1 MKVAIMTDTNSSI
14 TVEEGKRDNIF
25 LMTLPVIIGD
35 ETYIEGENLS
45 TDELYQ
51 GMLEGV
57 PVKTSQPSPQDLMD
71 MWKEILAQGYDEIV
85 YIPMTLA
92 LSSSY
97 NTAAAFAQEFEGKV
111 QVVNNYRLS
120 SMLYESVYDA
130 KAYAEKGMS
139 AKEIKEKLE
148 SESKN
153 SFMALTLDTL
163 KYLKEGG
170 RVSASKALVA
180 NLANIKPIMVLQEAK
195 IDAVKKARG
204 LNMAKNKLIEYVKDK
219 VQEMYNEYAPE
230 RISIGIIDTFIN
242 DEDSKDLLERV
253 KKAFPNFKIMARK
266 CPCSIACHVG
276 ANALAVSATVI
287 GER

>member
-14 TVEEGKRDNIF
+14 TIEEGKRDGIF

-35 ETYIEGENLS
+35 KTYIEGENLS
-45 TDELYQ
+45 TKELYQ
-51 GMLEGV
+51 GMADGV

-71 MWKEILAQGYDEIV
+71 MWQSILDEGYDEIV
-85 YIPMTLA
+85 YIPMTLT

-97 NTAAAFAQEFEGKV
+97 STAAAFAQEFDGKV

-120 SMLYESVYDA
+120 SMLYEAVYDA

-153 SFMALTLDTL
+153 SFMVLTVDTL

-170 RVSASKALVA
+170 RVSASKFLVA
-180 NLANIKPIMVLQEAK
+180 NLANIKPIMILHEAK

-204 LNMAKNKLIEYVKDK
+204 LNMAKNKLVAYVKEK
-219 VQEMYNEYAPE
+219 VEELYNEYAPE
-230 RISIGIIDTFIN
+230 RISIGIIDTFLN

-253 KKAFPNFKIMARK
+253 KKVFPDLKIMARK

-276 ANALAVSATVI
+276 ANALAVSATVM

>member
-1 MKVAIMTDTNSSI
+1 MTDTNSSI
-14 TVEEGKRDNIF
+14 TMEEGKQDGIF

-35 ETYIEGENLS
+35 KTYIEGENLS
-45 TDELYQ
+45 TSELYQ

-71 MWKEILAQGYDEIV
+71 MWQSILDQGYDEIV
-85 YIPMTLA
+85 YIPMTLT

-97 NTAAAFAQEFEGKV
+97 NTAAAFAEEFDGKV

-130 KAYAEKGMS
+130 RALAEKGKS
-139 AKEIKEKLE
+139 AKEIKEQLE

-153 SFMALTLDTL
+153 SFMVLTLDTL
-163 KYLKEGG
+163 KYLKAGG

-180 NLANIKPIMVLQEAK
+180 NVAKIKPILILHEAK

-204 LNMAKNKLIEYVKDK
+204 LKMAQSKLIEYVKEK
-219 VQEMYNEYAPE
+219 VEELYSKYPKE
-230 RISIGIIDTFIN
+230 RISIGIIDTFID

-253 KKAFPNFKIMARK
+253 KKAFPEFKIMARK

-287 GER
+287 DNR

>member
-14 TVEEGKRDNIF
+14 TMEEGQKDGIF
-25 LMTLPVIIGD
+25 LMTLPVVIG
-35 ETYIEGENLS
+35 EKTYIEGENLS
-45 TDELYQ
+45 TKELYQ
-51 GMLEGV
+51 GMVEGV
-57 PVKTSQPSPQDLMD
+57 EVKTSQPSPQDLMD
-71 MWKEILAQGYDEIV
+71 MWQSILNEGYDEIV
-85 YIPMTLA
+85 YIPMTLT
-92 LSSSY
+92 LSGSY
-97 NTAAAFAQEFEGKV
+97 NTAAVFAEEFDGKV

-130 KAYAEKGMS
+130 KALAEKGLS
-139 AKEIKEKLE
+139 AKEIKDKLE

-153 SFMALTLDTL
+153 SFMVLTVDTL
-163 KYLKEGG
+163 KYLKAGG

-180 NLANIKPIMVLQEAK
+180 NLANIKPILILHEAK

-204 LNMAKNKLIEYVKDK
+204 LNMAKNKLIDYVKDK
-219 VQEMYNEYAPE
+219 VEELYSEYMPDQ
-230 RISIGIIDTFIN
+230 ISIGIIDTFIN

-253 KKAFPNFKIMARK
+253 KKVFPNFKIMARK

-287 GER
+287 GDR

>member
-14 TVEEGKRDNIF
+14 TIEEGQRDGIF
-25 LMTLPVIIGD
+25 LMTMPVIIG
-35 ETYIEGENLS
+35 EKTYIEGVNLS
-45 TDELYQ
+45 TKELYQ
-51 GMLEGV
+51 GMAEGV
-57 PVKTSQPSPQDLMD
+57 SVKTSQPSPQDIID
-71 MWKEILAQGYDEIV
+71 MWQGILDEGYDEIV
-85 YIPMTLA
+85 YIPMTLT

-97 NTAAAFAQEFEGKV
+97 NTAVSFAQEFDGKV

-120 SMLYESVYDA
+120 SMLYEAVYDA

-153 SFMALTLDTL
+153 SFMVLTVDTL

-170 RVSASKALVA
+170 RVPASKALIA
-180 NLANIKPIMVLQEAK
+180 SLANIKPILILHEAK
-195 IDAVKKARG
+195 IDVVKKARG
-204 LNMAKNKLIEYVKDK
+204 LNMAKNKLIAYVKEK
-219 VQEMYNEYAPE
+219 IEELYSEYEPE
-230 RISIGIIDTFIN
+230 RISIGIIDTFLN
-242 DEDSKDLLERV
+242 DEDSKDLFEKV
-253 KKAFPNFKIMARK
+253 KKIFPNLKIMARQA
-266 CPCSIACHVG
+266 PCSIACHVG

>member
-71 MWKEILAQGYDEIV
+71 MWKDILAQGYDEIV

-120 SMLYESVYDA
+120 SMLYEAVYDA
-130 KAYAEKGMS
+130 KAYAEKGMG
-139 AKEIKEKLE
+139 AKEIKDKLE

>member
-14 TVEEGKRDNIF
+14 TIEEGQRDGIF
-25 LMTLPVIIGD
+25 LMTLPVIIG
-35 ETYIEGENLS
+35 EKTYIEGENLS
-45 TDELYQ
+45 TSELYN

-57 PVKTSQPSPQDLMD
+57 KVKTSQPSPQDLMD
-71 MWKEILAQGYDEIV
+71 MWQNILDQGYDEIV
-85 YIPMTLA
+85 YIPMTLT

-97 NTAAAFAQEFEGKV
+97 NTAAAFAEEFDGKV

-120 SMLYESVYDA
+120 SMLYEAVYDA
-130 KAYAEKGMS
+130 KALAEKGMS
-139 AKEIKEKLE
+139 AKEIKDKLE

-153 SFMALTLDTL
+153 SFMVLTLDTL
-163 KYLKEGG
+163 KYLKAGG

-180 NLANIKPIMVLQEAK
+180 NIANIKPILVLHEAT

-204 LNMAKNKLIEYVKDK
+204 LNMAKNKLIAYVKEK
-219 VQEMYNEYAPE
+219 VEELYSEYAPE

-253 KKAFPNFKIMARK
+253 KKAFPDFKIMARK

>member
-14 TVEEGKRDNIF
+14 TVEEGKRDDIF

-45 TDELYQ
+45 TDELYH

-71 MWKEILAQGYDEIV
+71 MWKDILAQGYDEIV
-85 YIPMTLA
+85 YIPMTLT

-97 NTAAAFAQEFEGKV
+97 NTAAAFAEEFEGKV

-120 SMLYESVYDA
+120 SMLYEAVYDA

-153 SFMALTLDTL
+153 SFMVLTLDTL
-163 KYLKEGG
+163 KYLKAGG

-180 NLANIKPIMVLQEAK
+180 NLANIKPVLVLHEAT

-204 LNMAKNKLIEYVKDK
+204 LKMATGKLIEYVKEK
-219 VQEMYNEYAPE
+219 VEELYNEYAPE
-230 RISIGIIDTFIN
+230 KISIGIIDTFIN

-253 KKAFPNFKIMARK
+253 KKAFPDFKIMARK

-287 GER
+287 GDR

>member
-71 MWKEILAQGYDEIV
+71 MWKDILAQGYDEIV

-120 SMLYESVYDA
+120 SMLYEAVYDA
-130 KAYAEKGMS
+130 KAYAEKGMG

-230 RISIGIIDTFIN
+230 KISIGIIDTFIN

>member
-14 TVEEGKRDNIF
+14 TVEEGKRDDIF

-45 TDELYQ
+45 TDELYH

-71 MWKEILAQGYDEIV
+71 MWKDILAQGYDEIV
-85 YIPMTLA
+85 YIPMTLT

-97 NTAAAFAQEFEGKV
+97 NTAAAFAEEFEGKV

-120 SMLYESVYDA
+120 SMLYEAVYDA

-153 SFMALTLDTL
+153 SFMVLTLDTL
-163 KYLKEGG
+163 KYLKAGG

-180 NLANIKPIMVLQEAK
+180 NLANIKPVLVLHEAT
-195 IDAVKKARG
+195 IYAVKKARG
-204 LNMAKNKLIEYVKDK
+204 LKMATGKLIEYVKEK
-219 VQEMYNEYAPE
+219 VEELYNEYAPE
-230 RISIGIIDTFIN
+230 KISIGIIDTFIN

-253 KKAFPNFKIMARK
+253 KKAFPDFKIMARK

-287 GER
+287 GDR

>member
-71 MWKEILAQGYDEIV
+71 MWKDILAQGYDEIV

-120 SMLYESVYDA
+120 SMLYEAVYDA
-130 KAYAEKGMS
+130 KAYVEKGMS

-230 RISIGIIDTFIN
+230 KISIGIIDTFIN

>member
-1 MKVAIMTDTNSSI
+1 MRIAIMTDTNSSI
-14 TVEEGKRDNIF
+14 TVGEGKRDNIF

-45 TDELYQ
+45 TDELYH

-71 MWKEILAQGYDEIV
+71 MWQSILDQGYDEIV
-85 YIPMTLA
+85 YIPMTLT

-97 NTAAAFAQEFEGKV
+97 NTAAAFAEEFEGKV

-120 SMLYESVYDA
+120 SMLYEAVYDA

-153 SFMALTLDTL
+153 SFMVLTLDTL
-163 KYLKEGG
+163 KYLKAGG

-180 NLANIKPIMVLQEAK
+180 NLANIKPILVLHEAT

-204 LNMAKNKLIEYVKDK
+204 LKMATNKLIEYVKEK
-219 VQEMYNEYAPE
+219 VEELYSEYAPE
-230 RISIGIIDTFIN
+230 KISIGIIDTFIN
-242 DEDSKDLLERV
+242 DEDSKDLLEKV
-253 KKAFPNFKIMARK
+253 KKAFPDFKIMARK

-287 GER
+287 GDR

>member
-51 GMLEGV
+51 GMLGGV

-71 MWKEILAQGYDEIV
+71 MWKDILAQGYDEIV

-120 SMLYESVYDA
+120 SMLYEAVYDA
-130 KAYAEKGMS
+130 KAYAEKGMG
-139 AKEIKEKLE
+139 AKEIKDKLE

>member
-14 TVEEGKRDNIF
+14 TMEEGQKDGIF
-25 LMTLPVIIGD
+25 LMTLPVIIG
-35 ETYIEGENLS
+35 EKTYIEGENLS
-45 TDELYQ
+45 TKELYQ
-51 GMLEGV
+51 GMVEGV
-57 PVKTSQPSPQDLMD
+57 EVKTSQPSPQDLMD
-71 MWKEILAQGYDEIV
+71 MWQNILDEGYDEIV
-85 YIPMTLA
+85 YIPMTLT

-97 NTAAAFAQEFEGKV
+97 NTAAVFAEEFDGKV

-130 KAYAEKGMS
+130 KALAEKGMS
-139 AKEIKEKLE
+139 AKKIKNKLE

-153 SFMALTLDTL
+153 SFMVLTVDTL
-163 KYLKEGG
+163 KYLKAGG

-180 NLANIKPIMVLQEAK
+180 NLANIKPILILHEAK

-204 LNMAKNKLIEYVKDK
+204 LNMAKNKLIDYVKDK
-219 VQEMYNEYAPE
+219 VEELYSEYMPNQ
-230 RISIGIIDTFIN
+230 ISIGIIDTFIN

-253 KKAFPNFKIMARK
+253 KRVFPNYKIMARK

-287 GER
+287 GDR

>member
-14 TVEEGKRDNIF
+14 TIEEGQRDGIF
-25 LMTLPVIIGD
+25 LMTMPVIIG
-35 ETYIEGENLS
+35 EKTYIEGVNLS
-45 TDELYQ
+45 TKELYQ
-51 GMLEGV
+51 GMAEGV
-57 PVKTSQPSPQDLMD
+57 SVKTSQPSPQDIID
-71 MWKEILAQGYDEIV
+71 MWQGILDEGYDEIV
-85 YIPMTLA
+85 YIPMTLT

-97 NTAAAFAQEFEGKV
+97 NTAVSFAQEFDGKV

-120 SMLYESVYDA
+120 SMLYEAVYDA

-153 SFMALTLDTL
+153 SFMVLAVDTL

-170 RVSASKALVA
+170 RVPASKALIA
-180 NLANIKPIMVLQEAK
+180 SLANIKPILILHEAK
-195 IDAVKKARG
+195 IDVVKKARG
-204 LNMAKNKLIEYVKDK
+204 LNMAKNKLIAYVKEK
-219 VQEMYNEYAPE
+219 IEELYSEYEPE
-230 RISIGIIDTFIN
+230 RISIGIIDTFLN
-242 DEDSKDLLERV
+242 DEDSKDLFEKV
-253 KKAFPNFKIMARK
+253 KKIFPNLKIMARQA
-266 CPCSIACHVG
+266 PCSIACHVG

>member
-1 MKVAIMTDTNSSI
+1 MRIAIMTDTNSSI
-14 TVEEGKRDNIF
+14 TVGEGKRDNIF

-45 TDELYQ
+45 TDELYH

-71 MWKEILAQGYDEIV
+71 MWQSLLDQGYDEIV
-85 YIPMTLA
+85 YIPMTLT

-97 NTAAAFAQEFEGKV
+97 NTAAAFAEEFEGKV

-120 SMLYESVYDA
+120 SMLYEAVYDA

-153 SFMALTLDTL
+153 SFMVLTLDTL
-163 KYLKEGG
+163 KYLKAGG

-180 NLANIKPIMVLQEAK
+180 NLANIKPILVLHEAT

-204 LNMAKNKLIEYVKDK
+204 LKMATNKLIEYVKEK
-219 VQEMYNEYAPE
+219 VEELYSEYAPE
-230 RISIGIIDTFIN
+230 KISIGIIDTFIN
-242 DEDSKDLLERV
+242 DEDSKDLLEKV
-253 KKAFPNFKIMARK
+253 KKAFPDFKIMARK

-287 GER
+287 GDR

>member
-14 TVEEGKRDNIF
+14 TVEEGKRDDIF

-45 TDELYQ
+45 TDELYH

-71 MWKEILAQGYDEIV
+71 MWKDILAQGYDEIV
-85 YIPMTLA
+85 YIPMTLT

-97 NTAAAFAQEFEGKV
+97 NTAAAFAEEFEGTV

-120 SMLYESVYDA
+120 SMLYEAVYDA

-153 SFMALTLDTL
+153 SFMVLTLDTL
-163 KYLKEGG
+163 KYLKAGG

-180 NLANIKPIMVLQEAK
+180 NLANIKPVLVLHEAT

-204 LNMAKNKLIEYVKDK
+204 LKMATGKLIEYVKEK
-219 VQEMYNEYAPE
+219 VEELYNEYAPE
-230 RISIGIIDTFIN
+230 KISIGIIDTFIN

-253 KKAFPNFKIMARK
+253 KKAFPDFKIMARK

-287 GER
+287 GDR